1 MNRIARTLTNLT
13 IATGMATAALSIGS
27 VAHAETP
34 PAPKPGPVIVLP
46 PADPGPKSP
55 GDIAVPTPEPTD
67 GPDDIK
73 APAPKPQP
81 PKGPKD
87 LSNGDSDPVVDP
99 KPEQPSDTTP
109 SDATPADTDK
119 APKRTDATD
128 VATEVPATEAPV
140 VNDIVA
146 DSADAPVAE
155 SSTVAAQHGEDSDYL
170 LWLLA
175 GLGAMGATGIVIV
188 AARRRKASEEA

>member
-27 VAHAETP
+27 VAHAEIQ
-34 PAPKPGPVIVLP
+34 PGPVIVLP
-46 PADPGPKSP
+46 PADPGPQNP
-55 GDIAVPTPEPTD
+55 DDIATPEPGPVDPTD

-73 APAPKPQP
+73 APAPKPHP

-99 KPEQPSDTTP
+99 KPEQPTETK
-109 SDATPADTDK
+109 PAPEDKTD
-119 APKRTDATD
+119 APKKAD
-128 VATEVPATEAPV
+128 VVTEVPATEVPV
-140 VNDIVA
+140 LNDTLTET
-146 DSADAPVAE
+146 ADAPVAE
-155 SSTVAAQHGEDSDYL
+155 ASTVATQHDGDSDYL

-175 GLGAMGATGIVIV
+175 GLGAAGATGLVVI
-188 AARRRKASEEA
+188 AARRRKAADEA

>member
-13 IATGMATAALSIGS
+13 IATGMATAALSVGS

-34 PAPKPGPVIVLP
+34 PAPKPGPVIVMP
-46 PADPGPKSP
+46 PADPGPQGP
-55 GDIAVPTPEPTD
+55 GDIQAPTPGPVDPTD

-87 LSNGDSDPVVDP
+87 LANPGSDPVVDP
-99 KPEQPSDTTP
+99 KPEQQSGTKADKPGSKND
-109 SDATPADTDK
+109 TPAPAGT
-119 APKRTDATD
+119 P
-128 VATEVPATEAPV
+128 TEVPTTEAPV
-140 VNDIVA
+140 LDETA
-146 DSADAPVAE
+146 TGSTDAAPAAE
-155 SSTVAAQHGEDSDYL
+155 STTEAAQHSSDSDYL

-175 GLGAMGATGIVIV
+175 GLGAAGAAGIIVV
-188 AARRRKASEEA
+188 AARRRRETEEA